1 MASRLLIASL
11 SAVAGLVGGAAIAR
25 YALPA
30 IGGAPAAQAPVAAA
44 EPAPATVEVAR
55 ATQGRVD
62 QALNSL
68 GTLQAR
74 ESVPLASLN
83 PGVVTAIH
91 FQEGTRVEANA
102 LLVELDQRIARANLA
117 SAETELRAAQVRFE
131 RSQQLSG
138 SGFRSRQQLDDDRAA
153 IDRAAAEVAVRQT
166 QLAQLSVRAP
176 FAGVLG
182 QRDFGVGEYIEAGKR
197 LVTLEDRS
205 VLRVSFRVPE
215 RFLPKL
221 AIGQSVE
228 LTLDA
233 VPGRRF
239 TGRVTLL
246 DPRPGG
252 NDRDIQVRAEIPND
266 APMLPSG
273 LFARIRL
280 VIESRPD
287 AIVVPPSAVSYMLT
301 GAYVFK
307 VVEGR
312 ARRVPV
318 RVGLQFPDRVEI
330 LEGVAAGD
338 QVVTAGQFNL
348 DDGRRVTTVSQ
359 TPGQR

>member
-1 MASRLLIASL
+1 MPSRWVIASV
-11 SAVAGLVGGAAIAR
+11 SALAGLVGGAAVAR

-30 IGGAPAAQAPVAAA
+30 VGGAPAARAPVAAT
-44 EPAPATVEVAR
+44 EPAPASVEVAR
-55 ATQGRVD
+55 ATRGRVD

-74 ESVPLASLN
+74 ESVPVASLN
-83 PGVVTAIH
+83 PGIVTAIH
-91 FQEGTRVEANA
+91 FQEGSRVEANA
-102 LLVELDQRIARANLA
+102 PLLDLDQRIARANLA
-117 SAETELRAAQVRFE
+117 SAETELRAAQIRFE

-153 IDRAAAEVAVRQT
+153 IDRAAAEVAIRQT

-176 FAGVLG
+176 FAGILG
-182 QRDFGVGEYIEAGKR
+182 QREFGLGEYIEAGKR
-197 LVTLEDRS
+197 LVMLEDRS

-215 RFLPKL
+215 RFLPRL

-246 DPRPGG
+246 DARPSS

-266 APMLPSG
+266 PPVLPSG
-273 LFARIRL
+273 LFARVRL

-287 AIVVPPSAVSYMLT
+287 AIVVPPSAMLYTLT

-307 VVEGR
+307 VEEGR
-312 ARRVPV
+312 ARRTPV
-318 RVGLQFPDRVEI
+318 RVGLQLPDRVEI
-330 LEGVAAGD
+330 LEGLEAGD

-348 DDGRRVTTVSQ
+348 DDGRRVNAVSR

>member
-1 MASRLLIASL
+1 MPSRLVIASV
-11 SAVAGLVGGAAIAR
+11 SALAGLVGGAVVAR

-30 IGGAPAAQAPVAAA
+30 MGGEPAAPFRVVAA
-44 EPAPATVEVAR
+44 EPAPASVEIAR
-55 ATQGRVD
+55 ATRGPVE

-74 ESVPLASLN
+74 ESVPVASLN
-83 PGVVTAIH
+83 PGIVTAIH
-91 FQEGTRVEANA
+91 FQEGSRVEANA
-102 LLVELDQRIARANLA
+102 LLVDLDQRIARANLA
-117 SAETELRAAQVRFE
+117 SAETELRAAQLRFE

-138 SGFRSRQQLDDDRAA
+138 SGFRSRQQLDDDRAS

-176 FAGVLG
+176 FAGILG
-182 QRDFGVGEYIEAGKR
+182 QREFGLGEYIEAGKR
-197 LVTLEDRS
+197 LVMIEDRT
-205 VLRVSFRVPE
+205 VLRINFRVPE
-215 RFLPKL
+215 RFLPRL

-246 DPRPGG
+246 DARPGT
-252 NDRDIQVRAEIPND
+252 NERDIQVRAEIPND
-266 APMLPSG
+266 PPFLPSG
-273 LFARIRL
+273 LFARVRL
-280 VIESRPD
+280 VIESRAD
-287 AIVVPPSAVSYMLT
+287 AIVVPPSAVLYTLT

-307 VVEGR
+307 VVDGR
-312 ARRVPV
+312 ARRTPV
-318 RVGLQFPDRVEI
+318 RVGLQLADRVEI
-330 LEGVAAGD
+330 VQGLDADD

-348 DDGRRVTTVSQ
+348 DDGRRVTTVAR